1 MPSGPGKSGAA
12 KGARA
17 PQPQL
22 GEQMEMFPREVLVEA
37 LDPRERV
44 GPRTSVTKLFRVRWT
59 DERRPHLV
67 FVDRYGT
74 YCEEH
79 GKECPA
85 VRVVVER
92 AKPGR

>member
-1 MPSGPGKSGAA
+1 MPKSSRPTAGVSRP
-12 KGARA
+12 KPR
-17 PQPQL
+17 L
-22 GEQMEMFPREVLVEA
+22 GEQMEMFPREAIVEQ

-44 GPRTSVTKLFRVRWT
+44 GARTSVTELYRVRWT
-59 DERRPHLV
+59 DERRWHLV

-85 VRVVVER
+85 VRVVVEQ
-92 AKPGR
+92 GS